1 MDRQVIDLSSLS
13 LFFSLFLS
21 VSLSLSLSLSNYLLG
36 RALIDGRMVSC
47 TFISVLTQM
56 YEW

>member
-1 MDRQVIDLSSLS
+1 MIDLSSLS